1 MPVTSGQ
8 LEAIRDQALA
18 QMQSLLAS
26 EEPTITVND
35 EEVPWAPLLAS
46 LERTVDW
53 CDRKLGEYQPY
64 EVSTRAGT

>member
-1 MPVTSGQ
+1 MPVQPQQ
-8 LEAIRDQALA
+8 LETIRDQALA

-26 EEPTITVND
+26 EAPTITVND

-53 CDRKLGEYQPY
+53 CDRKLGEYAPY
-64 EVSTRAGT
+64 EVHSQGRS

>member
-1 MPVTSGQ
+1 MPVDIQQ
-8 LEAIRDQALA
+8 LEAIRDQALV
-18 QMQSLLAS
+18 QMQTLLAAAA
-26 EEPTITVND
+26 PTITVNG

-64 EVSTRAGT
+64 EVGTRAVT

>member
-1 MPVTSGQ
+1 MPVTAET
-8 LEAIRDQALA
+8 LEALRDQALA
-18 QMQSLLAS
+18 QMQTLLAS

-53 CDRKLGEYQPY
+53 CDRKLSEYVPY
-64 EVSTRAGT
+64 EVHSRGAT